1 MTRIACILNPNAR
14 DGLSLKQWDVFE
26 QALINSGFDVDLHQT
41 KAPGHAMDIAEGL
54 VEEDHEL
61 VVAVGGDGTVHEV
74 ASGLRGSNKV
84 MGILPIGTGNDYARA
99 HGIPVPKGK
108 KFPGLQGAVDILV
121 SGKNRRVGSL
131 RIEGPPAPD
140 HPSKAAPVPR
150 ECNGEPKIPGNLV
163 RWSFLECDGGVTSVI
178 NRMKDEGQFK
188 RIRGARKYDALG
200 IKAILSWKKQRGELR
215 IDGDEPIEVDL
226 SGLFCMSQCQTF
238 GGGYKV
244 APGAKPTQGH
254 CSLVMAWGLS
264 KPQML
269 MLMGPVKKG
278 NHIGKW
284 GITMQS
290 AKKFEISTSDESPLM
305 IGVDG
310 EAVVTT
316 PVTMQYHDDQLTVRG
331 AASIPNE

>member
-14 DGLSLKQWDVFE
+14 DGLSLKQWDDFE
-26 QALINSGFDVDLHQT
+26 LALVNSGFDIDLHQT
-41 KAPGHAMDIAEGL
+41 EAPGHAMDIAEGL
-54 VEEDHEL
+54 VDGDHEL

-74 ASGLRGSNKV
+74 ASGLRGSNKTL
-84 MGILPIGTGNDYARA
+84 GILPMGTGNDYARA

-108 KFPGLQGAVDILV
+108 KFPDLQGAVDILA
-121 SGKNRRVGSL
+121 SGTDRRVGSL

-140 HPSKAAPVPR
+140 HPSKAAPIPR
-150 ECNGEPKIPGNLV
+150 ACNGEPESPGNLV

-188 RIRGARKYDALG
+188 SIRGPRKYDFLG
-200 IKAILSWKKQRGELR
+200 IKAIISWKKQRGELR

-254 CSLVMAWGLS
+254 CSLVMAWGMS
-264 KPQML
+264 KLQML
-269 MLMGPVKKG
+269 RLMGPVKKG
-278 NHIGKW
+278 KHIGKW
-284 GITMQS
+284 GITMEN
-290 AKKFEISTSDESPLM
+290 AKNFEISTSPESPLI

-310 EAVVTT
+310 EAVITT
-316 PVTMQYHDDQLTVRG
+316 PATMQYHDDQLTVRG
-331 AASIPNE
+331 SSSIPNE